1 MYYIKTINLSLSTK
15 NLKNNINDE
24 IIFEKINL
32 NISKNEIFGILGTS
46 GSGKTLLLK
55 TIAGLIKQD
64 SGEIYKNG
72 EEISFLQPDKRNVA
86 MVFQEIA
93 LYPHL
98 KNIENIEFPYVLHH
112 QKENINTEIVKQI
125 SEMLNIDEEKIL
137 SKKPK
142 FSSLGE
148 RQRVAIGKALL
159 ALPDILLLDE
169 PFSNIEMNLRT
180 SIKHKLK
187 KFLKQ
192 HNITTIYVS
201 HNQLEMGTFA
211 DKIAVLAEKRIQ
223 QIATYEELYN
233 DPKTLFVSLY
243 IGEIPANYLSDEEVN
258 SLTCGKIS
266 YFLSIRPDECSTIE
280 TENSIKLSGKIT
292 AIEPFIQEGKK
303 LYFIEFNRKNFGILL
318 PDNFDKKINETLDIY
333 LPLKKAKFFEK
344 NKNTELIERIY
355 NLW

>member
-1 MYYIKTINLSLSTK
+1 MFYIKVINLSLSTK
-15 NLKNNINDE
+15 NLKNNLANE
-24 IIFEKINL
+24 IIFENINF
-32 NISKNEIFGILGTS
+32 NIQKSEIFGILGPS

-72 EEISFLQPDKRNVA
+72 EEISLLQPDKRNVA

-112 QKENINTEIVKQI
+112 QKENIDAEIVKQI
-125 SEMLNIDEEKIL
+125 SEMLKIDKEKIL

-148 RQRVAIGKALL
+148 RQRVAISKALVS
-159 ALPDILLLDE
+159 LPDILLLDE

-180 SIKHKLK
+180 SIKHSLK
-187 KFLKQ
+187 KFIKQ

-211 DKIAVLAEKRIQ
+211 DKIAVLAEKRLQ
-223 QIATYEELYN
+223 QVGTYEELYN
-233 DPKTLFVSLY
+233 NPKTLFVSLY
-243 IGEIPANYLSDEEVN
+243 IGEIPANYLSDSEVN
-258 SLTCGKIS
+258 SLTGGKIS
-266 YFLSIRPDECSTIE
+266 YFLSIRPDECSTDE
-280 TENSIKLSGKIT
+280 TENSIKISGKII
-292 AIEPFIQEGKK
+292 AIEPLIQESKK
-303 LYFIEFNRKNFGILL
+303 LYFIEYNRKNFGILL
-318 PDNFDKKINETLDIY
+318 PENFNKNINDSLDIY
-333 LPLKKAKFFEK
+333 IPLKKAKFFEK
-344 NKNTELIERIY
+344 NDKTSLIERIY